1 MVSTEAI
8 KELREMTGAG
18 IMGCKKALEE
28 AKGDIDDALEILR
41 RQGHA
46 KAEKKAHR
54 EVSQGLIE
62 AYIHTGGRIGA
73 MVEVN
78 CESDFVAH
86 TDEFRGLAHDLAMQ
100 VAATAPSFLSGEDAP
115 QEPLVRPDET
125 AEARTQRED
134 HVEVRNRQE
143 LPAARLKPV
152 LRDIVTALR
161 TVAVAARVVGVVLV
175 AAAVAT
181 PHFSLQIDIQI
192 FCDPYLNS
200 HSIPLL

>member
-1 MVSTEAI
+1 MINTEVI

-28 AKGDIDDALEILR
+28 AKGDIDGALELLK

-54 EVSQGLIE
+54 EVRQGLIE

-86 TDEFRGLAHDLAMQ
+86 TDEFKVLAHDLAMQ
-100 VAATAPSFLSGEDAP
+100 VAATAPFFLRDEDAP
-115 QEPLVRPDET
+115 VGIDPNEACLLSQPFIKDPQKTVQDIIAET
-125 AEARTQRED
+125 
-134 HVEVRNRQE
+134 
-143 LPAARLKPV
+143 
-152 LRDIVTALR
+152 I
-161 TVAVAARVVGVVLV
+161 ARVGENIKVGRFARFELGK
-175 AAAVAT
+175 
-181 PHFSLQIDIQI
+181 D
-192 FCDPYLNS
+192 
-200 HSIPLL
+200 

>member
-115 QEPLVRPDET
+115 QGMDPSET
-125 AEARTQRED
+125 CLLSQPFIKDPE
-134 HVEVRNRQE
+134 
-143 LPAARLKPV
+143 K
-152 LRDIVTALR
+152 
-161 TVAVAARVVGVVLV
+161 TVQDLITETIARVGENIKVGRFARFELGK
-175 AAAVAT
+175 
-181 PHFSLQIDIQI
+181 D
-192 FCDPYLNS
+192 
-200 HSIPLL
+200 